1 MNRLAARAS
10 SRSSIF
16 HVLLLVLMITSML
29 IITACSNTTVKT
41 LQDQHHNAEPVSAD
55 RTQSIQTTVVRVID
69 GDTVAL
75 APVNGELA
83 STDDDMS
90 ETSVRLLGIQ
100 APEMN
105 YQDPT
110 AGPECMAQHATDRLE
125 ALLPVGTEVTLSFDN
140 SADTY
145 DKYGRALGYLST
157 EADADVAEQMVTYG
171 LAEAWVPDSEP
182 RPNRLDHYEQL
193 AQSAAADQRGLYG
206 RC

>member
-29 IITACSNTTVKT
+29 IITACSSTTVKT

-83 STDDDMS
+83 STNDDMS

-105 YQDPT
+105 YQDP
-110 AGPECMAQHATDRLE
+110 AVGPECMAENATEHLE
-125 ALLPVGTEVTLSFDN
+125 ALLPVGTEVTLSFDS

-145 DKYGRALGYLST
+145 DKYGRALGYIST
-157 EADADVAEQMVTYG
+157 EADVDVAEQMVTYG
-171 LAEAWVPDSEP
+171 LAEAWIPDSQP
-182 RPNRLDHYEQL
+182 RPDRFETYEQL
-193 AQSAAADQRGLYG
+193 TQNATADQWGLHG